1 MEAHDRLYIEQ
12 KNFDERTIA
21 IDTLGVGTTEFD
33 LSKQPQR
40 VRKLYESGRAA
51 AEAFLEDFDYE
62 EHLRGPEGRG
72 KGVEI
77 RPNWRLPHAYNTV
90 LNGSIDEA
98 RSPTYIDNRVWTHSG
113 FITVCCS
120 AAGRK

>member
-1 MEAHDRLYIEQ
+1 MAPEARRWGVRGTLDYLWSLVETMMEVHDRLYIEQ
-12 KNFDERTIA
+12 KNFGERTIA
-21 IDTLGVGTTEFD
+21 IDTLSVGTTEFD

-77 RPNWRLPHAYNTV
+77 RPNWRLLHA
-90 LNGSIDEA
+90 
-98 RSPTYIDNRVWTHSG
+98 
-113 FITVCCS
+113 C
-120 AAGRK
+120 